1 MPRCFLAGGVACGM
15 LLAAGCFGP
24 EPREGLRC
32 SADGDCPPGQDC
44 FPGGPGAGVCSSAP
58 PADASADVDGGGPIA
73 FGAPDQVPF
82 MCGEAPCLSPR
93 DPSLTGD
100 RKQIAFTVE
109 TMNAAGDL
117 DVYLAIRPTAFDSWF
132 PATQAGGIDSLLVE
146 EGSSLSANGLR
157 LYFTREDQ
165 NLGGPPYGELWV
177 SDRVAEGDPFDN
189 AAPVAG
195 VVNTSQGNERSA
207 VQTADAARLI
217 FARALEGNLVDHDV
231 YVALDGGGQW
241 DTVARLE
248 AVSQP
253 GGDERSLAIVES
265 EVDDENM
272 LFVSRG
278 ARIVEA
284 RWSGGYIA
292 GAEVVSMHD
301 ELVVPDAELVSGVWV
316 SHDGSEI
323 WFGACGATCAIY
335 RAVR

>member
-1 MPRCFLAGGVACGM
+1 M

-73 FGAPDQVPF
+73 FGAPDEVPF

-109 TMNAAGDL
+109 TMNADGDL

-132 PATQAGGIDSLLVE
+132 PAAQAGAIDSLLVE

-217 FARALEGNLVDHDV
+217 LAAIE
-231 YVALDGGGQW
+231 
-241 DTVARLE
+241 
-248 AVSQP
+248 SQA
-253 GGDERSLAIVES
+253 SATS
-265 EVDDENM
+265 
-272 LFVSRG
+272 
-278 ARIVEA
+278 
-284 RWSGGYIA
+284 
-292 GAEVVSMHD
+292 
-301 ELVVPDAELVSGVWV
+301 DAEGKFAIADSPYVGRHGCIHTAASFATWNSMYSMPLSAQACFSSSSIGREAFETSVSPRQKRSKPPPVPETPTV
-316 SHDGSEI
+316 
-323 WFGACGATCAIY
+323 T
-335 RAVR
+335 